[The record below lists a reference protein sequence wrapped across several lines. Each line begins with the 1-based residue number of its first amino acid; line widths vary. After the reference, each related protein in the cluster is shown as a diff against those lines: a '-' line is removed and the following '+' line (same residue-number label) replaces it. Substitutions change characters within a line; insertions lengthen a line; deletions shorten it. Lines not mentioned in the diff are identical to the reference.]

1 MKWIPLTCR
10 VDEHKGLTSTSKALI
25 AIDGV
30 WCWFVG
36 EQMRV
41 SIATC
46 QGQVCPRFDCA
57 DTLMVIDVRSDREE
71 GREVL
76 DISAWPAHG
85 RAARVGQL
93 GVDQLICG
101 ALSSF
106 DEAGFEES
114 PVRLVSQVAGPMDA
128 VIQAVLS
135 GMISPGQ
142 DYWPDRSEARAREL
156 QRRRGT
162 R

>member
-1 MKWIPLTCR
+1 
-10 VDEHKGLTSTSKALI
+10 
-25 AIDGV
+25 
-30 WCWFVG
+30 
-36 EQMRV
+36 MRV

-46 QGQVCPRFDCA
+46 QDRVCPRFDRA
-57 DTLMVIDVRSDREE
+57 GTLIIIDVRSDREE

-85 RAARVGQL
+85 RAACVAQL

-114 PVRLVSQVAGPMDA
+114 CVRLVSRVAGPVDA
-128 VIQAVLS
+128 VIQAILS
-135 GMISPGQ
+135 GAISPGQ

-162 R
+162 PQPEEATRGHGTDDKGQDGSDI

>member
-1 MKWIPLTCR
+1 MR
-10 VDEHKGLTSTSKALI
+10 I
-25 AIDGV
+25 A
-30 WCWFVG
+30 
-36 EQMRV
+36 
-41 SIATC
+41 IATC
-46 QGQVCPRFDCA
+46 RDRVCPRFDRA
-57 DTLMVIDVRSDREE
+57 ASLIVIDVRSDREE
-71 GREVL
+71 SREVL

-85 RAARVGQL
+85 RATRVAQL

-114 PVRLVSQVAGPMDA
+114 PVRLVSQVAGPVDA
-128 VIQAVLS
+128 VIHAVLS
-135 GMISPGQ
+135 GAISPGQ
-142 DYWPDRSEARAREL
+142 DYWQDRSEARAREL

>member
-1 MKWIPLTCR
+1 M
-10 VDEHKGLTSTSKALI
+10 SKAGAFV
-25 AIDGV
+25 AIGLV
-30 WCWFVG
+30 LRWLPG

-41 SIATC
+41 SIAIC
-46 QGQVCPRFDCA
+46 QDRVCPRFDRA
-57 DTLMVIDVRSDREE
+57 ATLIVIDVRDGREE
-71 GREVL
+71 NREVL

-85 RAARVGQL
+85 RATRVSQL

-114 PVRLVSQVAGPMDA
+114 PVRLVSQVAGPVDA
-128 VIQAVLS
+128 VIQAILS
-135 GMISPGQ
+135 GAIFPGQ
-142 DYWPDRSEARAREL
+142 DYWQDRSEARARER